1 MTEEIIIAGFGGQ
14 GVLSMGKILAY
25 AGMMQNKE
33 VSWMPSYGPEMRG
46 GTANVTVIL
55 SDERISSPILNKFD
69 TAIILN
75 QQSLDKFESSV
86 KKGGILI
93 YDPSGITTH
102 PTRTDINIYT
112 VEAADEAAKQNFKK
126 GFNMYILGAFLKLKP
141 VIEPEF
147 MRKGLEKS
155 LPSRHHHLIPENE
168 KAIERGK
175 EILKAKYIIPTP
187 LN

>member
-25 AGMMQNKE
+25 SGMMQDKE
-33 VSWMPSYGPEMRG
+33 VSWFPSYGPEMRG
-46 GTANVTVIL
+46 GTANVTVII

-75 QQSLDKFESSV
+75 QQSMDKFESSV
-86 KKGGILI
+86 KPGGLLI
-93 YDPSGITTH
+93 YDPNGIVHH

-112 VEAADEAAKQNFKK
+112 IDAADEAAKLGLAKI
-126 GFNMYILGAFLKLKP
+126 FNMFVLGAFLKIKP
-141 VIEPEF
+141 LIADEYVH
-147 MRKGLEKS
+147 KGLEKS
-155 LPSRHHHLIPENE
+155 LPLRRHNLIPENE
-168 KAIERGK
+168 KAIAKGK
-175 EILKAKYIIPTP
+175 ELVTERFV